1 MVGANAVRAL
11 SRTAHPAPGRA
22 VVQSGTREASLSN
35 LQWKSDD
42 TDRHVVTLRGTVT
55 SGAGRDRAEA
65 LAKRTG
71 GVQRVVD
78 QLTIIAN

>member
-1 MVGANAVRAL
+1 
-11 SRTAHPAPGRA
+11 
-22 VVQSGTREASLSN
+22 VVPLKGS
-35 LQWKSDD
+35 
-42 TDRHVVTLRGTVT
+42 VT
-55 SGAGRDRAEA
+55 SGAGCERAVA

>member
-1 MVGANAVRAL
+1 VR
-11 SRTAHPAPGRA
+11 TVTRA
-22 VVQSGTREASLSN
+22 V
-35 LQWKSDD
+35 
-42 TDRHVVTLRGTVT
+42 
-55 SGAGRDRAEA
+55 A